1 MARTQ
6 AADYDQK
13 RETITNHAAR
23 MFARQGFSGAS
34 ISEIAASC
42 KVSKSLI
49 YHYYSSKEDILF
61 DVMNDH
67 MEALLEVTQLPANDA
82 GRVDPKDAFRQL
94 TRALLRCYTGA
105 ANRQKVLLYELD
117 NLPKK
122 NRDEIIAKQRTVIT
136 RFENALAAIAPSVMN
151 RKSHLRAKIMLFFG
165 MLNWSHT
172 WFNSAGDI
180 SRDELA
186 DMATE
191 TILKSL
197 VSAPASG

>member
-6 AADYDQK
+6 AADYDRK

-61 DVMNDH
+61 DVMNEH
-67 MEALLEVTQLPANDA
+67 MEALLGVTQPSANDETA
-82 GRVDPKDAFRQL
+82 SNPQEQFKHL

-105 ANRQKVLLYELD
+105 AHRQKVLLYELD

-122 NRDEIIAKQRTVIT
+122 NREEIIAKQRTVIE
-136 RFENALAAIAPSVMN
+136 RFENALSAIDPAVRN
-151 RKSHLRAKIMLFFG
+151 DKSQLRAKIMLFFG

-172 WFNSAGDI
+172 WFKSSGDI

-186 DMATE
+186 DMASE
-191 TILKSL
+191 TLLKSL
-197 VSAPASG
+197 